1 MSRPGVPA
9 AGPTPIRSVTV
20 AIPSCN
26 GRRHLEACIPAVKRQ
41 LDPGV
46 RWEVAVLDNASTDGT
61 GAWLRRA
68 RPEVR
73 VRRADRNLGFAA
85 ACNRLATDSEADAVA
100 FLNDDALPREDRLAA
115 LVRRLNEAPS
125 EVVAVGGLVLDW
137 RGERLDFAGGIMT
150 FDGHAFQHDLGRP
163 LSEITIPAG
172 GTELLFATGSNML
185 VRRREFLA
193 LGGFDPHYFAY
204 LEDVDFGWRAW
215 SAGHRILLAAEAVV
229 HHRGSATGDRLGDA
243 RRGFLFERNAFMTA
257 FKNYDDELW
266 PRMLPPILM
275 TLISRATGSVA
286 ADRGAAD
293 ELLADPVLF
302 EDPRETGAVSLARNL
317 LGVVRPG
324 RRHRATVRTEAHLRA
339 LAHIVRDLD
348 RYATRR
354 DRTQARR
361 RRSDLEIFAA

>member
-163 LSEITIPAG
+163 LSEITIRLAAPSSCSPPAQTCSYAAASSSPSAASTPTTSPTWRTSTSAG
-172 GTELLFATGSNML
+172 GPGRLGTGSSS
-185 VRRREFLA
+185 
-193 LGGFDPHYFAY
+193 PPKP
-204 LEDVDFGWRAW
+204 
-215 SAGHRILLAAEAVV
+215 SCTIAAAPPATA
-229 HHRGSATGDRLGDA
+229 SATRDA
-243 RRGFLFERNAFMTA
+243 A
-257 FKNYDDELW
+257 
-266 PRMLPPILM
+266 
-275 TLISRATGSVA
+275 SCSSATPS
-286 ADRGAAD
+286 
-293 ELLADPVLF
+293 
-302 EDPRETGAVSLARNL
+302 
-317 LGVVRPG
+317 
-324 RRHRATVRTEAHLRA
+324 
-339 LAHIVRDLD
+339 
-348 RYATRR
+348 
-354 DRTQARR
+354 
-361 RRSDLEIFAA
+361 